1 MTDSSLATEQ
11 IPLPCSCVGA
21 RMNCN
26 PSGANKNYYLCDK
39 EHHPP
44 DAGEVAI
51 SVHDRLSESMRL
63 TGSNV
68 VFYDVVVKKYSERD
82 RQVGVD
88 VIVRRQQLDESMEKQ
103 DSYRF
108 ISDHEDITSASES
121 VQELIRTESLLING
135 KACEQL
141 GWYQIEF

>member
-1 MTDSSLATEQ
+1 
-11 IPLPCSCVGA
+11 
-21 RMNCN
+21 MNCN

-88 VIVRRQQLDESMEKQ
+88 VIVRRQQLNEVMEERDRYRYTFEHESIK
-103 DSYRF
+103 
-108 ISDHEDITSASES
+108 SASES
-121 VQELIRTESLLING
+121 VQNLIRTKTPITR
-135 KACEQL
+135 EQAIQAAGVVSDIL
-141 GWYQIEF
+141 PETEQNVSF